1 MPLGGAIITA
11 VVSLTTAIIGNDQQ
25 KKIAKTQNF
34 LANKAQVEG
43 REGAIK
49 QVEAQALISRKT
61 DISNLMAGVASN
73 YQQSQINKSKELELE
88 AQRQKFYYLTIG
100 SVAVA
105 IVSTTYIV
113 FRKINS

>member
-11 VVSLTTAIIGNDQQ
+11 VVSIATAIVGTDQQ
-25 KKIAKTQNF
+25 KKIAKTQSF

-43 REGAIK
+43 REGGIK
-49 QVEAQALISRKT
+49 QIEAQALSSRKT
-61 DISNLMAGVASN
+61 DLSNLMGGVASN
-73 YQQSQINKSKELELE
+73 YQQSQINKAKEIELE

-105 IVSTTYIV
+105 IVSTTYII

>member
-11 VVSLTTAIIGNDQQ
+11 VVSLTTAFIGQDQQ
-25 KKIAKTQNF
+25 KKIAKQQNF

-43 REGAIK
+43 RDVGMK
-49 QVEAQALISRKT
+49 QIEAQALASRKT
-61 DISNLMAGVASN
+61 DISNLMGGVASN
-73 YQQSQINKSKELELE
+73 YQQSQINKSKEIELE

-105 IVSTTYIV
+105 IISTTYII
-113 FRKINS
+113 FRKTNS

>member
-11 VVSLTTAIIGNDQQ
+11 VVSLTTAIIGTDQQ
-25 KKIAKTQNF
+25 KKISQQQNF

-43 REGAIK
+43 REGGIK
-49 QVEAQALISRKT
+49 QIEAQALASRKT
-61 DISNLMAGVASN
+61 DISNLMGGVASV
-73 YQQSQINKSKELELE
+73 YQQSQINKSKEIELE

-105 IVSTTYIV
+105 IVSTTYII

>member
-11 VVSLTTAIIGNDQQ
+11 VVSLTTAIISNDQQ

-34 LANKAQVEG
+34 LANKTQVEN
-43 REGAIK
+43 RESAI
-49 QVEAQALISRKT
+49 QQIEAQALASRKT
-61 DISNLMAGVASN
+61 DISNLMQGVAST
-73 YQQSQINKSKELELE
+73 YQQSQISKSKELELE

-100 SVAVA
+100 SVAIA
-105 IVSTTYIV
+105 IVSTSYII